1 VLPFG
6 LPASIRLTL
15 FEVDQ
20 AASRIR
26 EEVDADANI
35 IVGATFDE
43 SLVGIMRVSVVA
55 TGVEI
60 RPSSLTASP
69 PRHGS
74 TDIHEAVIAELAQR
88 VKAEKVRSTEPA
100 EMPEMWARRAVYRE

>member
-20 AASRIR
+20 AVSRIR